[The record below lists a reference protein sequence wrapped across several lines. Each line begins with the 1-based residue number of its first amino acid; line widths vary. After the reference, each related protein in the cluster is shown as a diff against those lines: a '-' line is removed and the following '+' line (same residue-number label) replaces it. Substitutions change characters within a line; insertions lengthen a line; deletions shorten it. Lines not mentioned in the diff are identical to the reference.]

1 MSKVLLIELSD
12 SHSEVFRPVRN
23 YLSEAGFETDCFV
36 TEKYPIENNGLI
48 KRVAYG
54 SRIHQL
60 AELNRYIHA
69 HRYENLFFNTA
80 EGLSVRDFCYLNH
93 FRNLNICGVL
103 HQAKKLKG
111 SYTQKVIS
119 SKIKNYFVLAEY
131 IKDYACGL
139 NNKIELE
146 YFYPLS
152 PYSGERHTEKLI
164 ITVPGEI
171 ALWRRDYVWL
181 IEFIKNNIGNIRNKF
196 YFIFLGSAD
205 NPDGKKV
212 TGYIKENNLNEVIK
226 FYDSY
231 ISENEFDKVISSSA
245 LIFPLLNPGVG
256 EYDSYRRTK
265 ISGAFNLS
273 FNYRI
278 PMLMNNDFRDAKD
291 FQNISFFY
299 DKQNFT
305 DVLNSINEESIKL
318 LADNF
323 EKDVRFSYDYQSNK
337 FRKFVN
343 KIFK

>member
-12 SHSEVFRPVRN
+12 SHSEVFNPVRK
-23 YLSEAGFETDCFV
+23 YLAEAGYEVDCFV
-36 TEKYPIENNGLI
+36 TEKYPIENNGLV
-48 KRVAYG
+48 KRVALEN
-54 SRIHQL
+54 RLRQL
-60 AELNRYIHA
+60 SELNRYIHA
-69 HRYENLFFNTA
+69 QKYENLFFNTA

-103 HQAKKLKG
+103 HQAKKLKR
-111 SYTQKVIS
+111 SYTQRVIS

-131 IKDYACGL
+131 IKDYASGL
-139 NNKIELE
+139 NDKVELE

-152 PYSGERHTEKLI
+152 PYSGEKQTERLI

-171 ALWRRDYVWL
+171 ALWRRDYEWL
-181 IEFIKNNIGNIRNKF
+181 IEFIKNNIENIREKF

-212 TGYIKENNLNEVIK
+212 IEYIKENSLDKVIK

-231 ISENEFDKVISSSA
+231 VAENEFNKVVSSSD
-245 LIFPLLNPGVG
+245 LIFSLLNPGVG

-273 FNYRI
+273 FNYHI
-278 PMLMNNDFRDAKD
+278 PMLLNNDFREAKD
-291 FQNISFFY
+291 FQIISFFY
-299 DKQNFT
+299 DKHNFS
-305 DVLNSINEESIKL
+305 DVLNSINENSIRL
-318 LADNF
+318 LAANF